1 MDWSTWT
8 QNVAGNLINKA
19 ADNKWTY
26 PHEIQKMQLQALGQL
41 GMYQEGQ
48 ASVTAN
54 RNGLTISPTLLLIGA
69 VAVIVIMTRD

>member
-19 ADNKWTY
+19 ADSKWTHPY
-26 PHEIQKMQLQALGQL
+26 EIQKMQLQALGQL